1 MSRRHLT
8 EFQDPDNN
16 TRAIL
21 AILAASIFGIAGW
34 AVVFWLLWEIVH

>member
-16 TRAIL
+16 ARTIL
-21 AILAASIFGIAGW
+21 AILAGCLFG
-34 AVVFWLLWEIVH
+34 VVCWTGVLWLLWEIIR